1 MILAGSIL
9 FAIIGKIVL
18 NLRFQKEAQMEETVN
33 KVDQTLES
41 LRGEKSRWVYKLQEI
56 LAVNGTKVIASVL
69 DKNKELISQYKKELS
84 DLDSEYN
91 SLYRRY
97 KKKKDSEEEEERKK
111 RRERERR
118 NSYSSSSSYGG
129 YSSSSSSSSYSS
141 GSSWGGGGGGFSG
154 GGSSGSW

>member
-9 FAIIGKIVL
+9 FAIIGKVVL
-18 NLRFQKEAQMEETVN
+18 NLRFQKESEMEETVN

-41 LRGEKSRWVYKLQEI
+41 LRGEKSQWIYRLQEI
-56 LAVNGTKVIASVL
+56 LAVNGTKIIASVQE
-69 DKNKELISQYKKELS
+69 KNQKLISQYSKELES
-84 DLDSEYN
+84 LEDEYN

-97 KKKKDSEEEEERKK
+97 KKKKDAEEEEERKK

-118 NSYSSSSSYGG
+118 NSYSSGSSYGG
-129 YSSSSSSSSYSS
+129 YSSSSSSSYSS
-141 GSSWGGGGGGFSG
+141 GSSWGGGGGSFSG